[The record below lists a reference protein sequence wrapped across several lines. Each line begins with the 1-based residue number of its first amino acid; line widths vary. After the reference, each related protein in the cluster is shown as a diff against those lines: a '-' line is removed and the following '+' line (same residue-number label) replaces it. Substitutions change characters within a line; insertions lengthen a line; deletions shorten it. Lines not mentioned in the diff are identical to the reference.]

1 VTFHPICGPLMRDLL
16 TDTTNRA
23 LRYLDDLARRRV
35 APPPDAVAALAALDE
50 PLPDAPTDPA
60 RVIELLDRVASPAT
74 ITIPG
79 PRFFGFVAGGVLP
92 AALAAN
98 WLAGTWDQNTVY
110 MSVTPATSML
120 ERVALRWMLE
130 ILGLPAEC
138 GGAFVTGATIANFSA
153 LAAAR
158 RSVLARVGWDVE
170 GDGLTGAPPI
180 TVIVAAEVHPSVTKS
195 LGLLGLGRRRVVTV
209 PADTQGR
216 MRADLLPRVTGPT
229 IICTQVGNVNTGAC
243 DPVAEI
249 CARVKQTG
257 AWVHVDGA
265 FGIWAAAAPER
276 AHLVAG
282 VAAADSWATDA
293 HKWLNVPFDCGLAF
307 VRDAEALRA
316 AMAVTAEY
324 LPPSGSERNPG
335 EYTPELSRRA
345 RGVEVWAALRSLG
358 RQGLAHMIETNCR
371 LARRFAD
378 GLAAHGYE
386 ILNDVVLNQVLV
398 SFGEPAVTNRV
409 IKELQADGTC
419 WCGGTVWQGR
429 TAMRISVSNFR
440 TTDDDVDRSLAAM
453 LRIAARERAR

>member
-1 VTFHPICGPLMRDLL
+1 MRDLL
-16 TDTTNRA
+16 TDTTEHA
-23 LRYLDDLARRRV
+23 LRYLDDLGRRRV
-35 APPPDAVAALAALDE
+35 APSPEAVAALAALDE

-158 RSVLARVGWDVE
+158 RSVLLRSGWDVE

-180 TVIVAAEVHPSVTKS
+180 TVIVGAEVHPAVTKS

-209 PADTQGR
+209 PADAQGR
-216 MRADLLPRVTGPT
+216 MRADRLPRVSGPT
-229 IICTQVGNVNTGAC
+229 IVCTQVGNVNTGAC

-249 CARVKQTG
+249 CARVKDAG

-265 FGIWAAAAPER
+265 FGLWAAAAPER

-324 LPPSGSERNPG
+324 LPPSGHERNPG
-335 EYTPELSRRA
+335 EYTPELSRRG

-358 RQGLAHMIETNCR
+358 RRGLADVIETNCR

-378 GLAAHGYE
+378 GLAAQGYE

-398 SFGEPAVTNRV
+398 SFGEPALTNRV
-409 IKELQADGTC
+409 IAALQADGTC

-429 TAMRISVSNFR
+429 TAMRISVSNYR
-440 TTDDDVDRSLAAM
+440 TTADDVDRSLAAM
-453 LRIAARERAR
+453 LRIAAEDRSLDGRAQAS

>member
-1 VTFHPICGPLMRDLL
+1 MRDLL
-16 TDTTNRA
+16 TDTTTRA
-23 LRYLDDLARRRV
+23 LRYLDDLAQRRV
-35 APPPDAVAALAALDE
+35 APPPEAVAALAALDE
-50 PLPDAPTDPA
+50 PLPEAPTDPA

-180 TVIVAAEVHPSVTKS
+180 TVIVGAEVHPSVTKS

-209 PADTQGR
+209 PADAQGR
-216 MRADLLPRVTGPT
+216 MRADLLPRIAGPT

-249 CARVKQTG
+249 GARVKQTG

-324 LPPSGSERNPG
+324 LPPSGTARNPG

-345 RGVEVWAALRSLG
+345 RGAEVWAALRSLG
-358 RQGLAHMIETNCR
+358 RHGLADVIETNCR

-398 SFGEPAVTNRV
+398 SFGEPTVTNRV
-409 IKELQADGTC
+409 IAELQADGTC

-440 TTDDDVDRSLAAM
+440 TTDDDVNRSLAAM